1 MSKNRI
7 NKDSSYRP
15 LLAND
20 SPLDQDESFD
30 NSYLNHA
37 KPFGR
42 NGSSFD
48 EDIRPVNQICPS
60 YGSTE
65 TTGKSVDEDAAVSPK
80 FQSNKRPTIIT
91 VVRST
96 SERLRLAAE
105 FIFTSLQVVLLAFAY
120 FVPSINGEWL
130 AIEGDKS
137 VLISLF
143 TFWIYAFALVITRL
157 FFIRSSF
164 IPSVGLW
171 THSTILYL
179 AAWLFTLP
187 NLRSTIINPY
197 SPSSRNFY
205 IVQFSFATIL
215 FISNFSAKLGD
226 KPAHLYTTEGL
237 EPSVEPIA
245 SLFSQVTYAWIN
257 PMVWKGYFYG
267 LNTKD
272 VWELREDDHTVSVL
286 KDFRKIN
293 PTYGLTRRMLTYFRM
308 PLFISGSWAFLYSF
322 VTFGPP
328 FLMKQILE
336 YVEDPS
342 RAPANLIWLCVIGML
357 VFGILDNIISGQSL
371 FIGRRM
377 CIRMRSII
385 IGEVY
390 AKALRRRTGS
400 SQEKKLGKKDD
411 DNNSS
416 DGENSS
422 SDDKDESSTEDNGQS
437 NQGAIINLMAV
448 DAFKVSEI
456 CGYLHYFVGGILVI
470 AFAIVFLYKLLGWS
484 AFVGAVSMFLLMPVN
499 YYVSSLFARYQNDLM
514 AVTDDRVN
522 KLNELLQSIRIVKYF
537 AWEDKFADGVK
548 AVRDKELAILKK
560 RYILWSCAAGL
571 WFISPILITLI
582 SFGTYIFIQKEQLTA
597 PVAFTSLAL
606 FNIMRAPMD
615 QLADMLNNVLQSK
628 VSIDRVE
635 EFLREAETTK
645 YEQLG
650 NPTRGPNSPDIG
662 FEKATFSWKSSDSN
676 NISKNDFKL
685 RDLDISFKVGELN
698 VIVGPTGAG
707 KSSLLLAL
715 LGEMQLT
722 EGRVFLPSARNR
734 DDVTPDSQTGLAET
748 VAYCAQQAWLL
759 NDTLRNNI
767 LFGNEFNE
775 ARYQAVVEACALT
788 RDLEILDAGDQTEI
802 GEKGITLSGGQK
814 QRVSLARAIYSN
826 SKHLLLDDCLSAV
839 DSHTALWIYEK
850 CLTGPLCSGRTTI
863 LVSHNVAL
871 TISQASFVVAM
882 DNGRVVGQGLPYELA
897 TRGLLGSDEL
907 IASSAAQSNSV
918 TRVQSSENL
927 EEQGAAPAPSD
938 LKKKISNLTKD
949 SKITATDNG
958 DNDEVRKKTDGKLVK
973 EETKSEGRVDSKV
986 YIGYITAMGGI
997 GFWLTI
1003 FIVYV
1008 GAQALNVLQSWWLKV
1023 WTAEMNGLSGAFTV
1037 SLLSKTGTYQLA
1049 DRLQS
1054 FTFANSFTS
1063 FSNATQT
1070 VVALDSDSSAQHSP
1084 YYYIIVYGLIGVS
1097 YTLVGMYKD
1106 LISYLGGV
1114 NASKKIFNDMLD
1126 SVLRSKI
1133 RFFDSTPIGRIMN
1146 RFSKDIEAVDQDLA
1160 PVATGVAHCALA
1172 VLATTLLITFI
1183 TPGFLVAGV
1192 FIAAMY
1198 WTICVFY
1205 LASSR
1210 DLKRIDSI
1218 TKSPVYQH
1226 FGETLSGVSTIRA
1239 YGIGDKFITDNLAKI
1254 DDNNRPFFYMWVA
1267 NRWLS
1272 FRIDF
1277 AGAFVSFSAAAMV
1290 MFSLGHIDAG
1300 LAGLS
1305 LSYAIA
1311 FSENVL
1317 WIVRLYAILEMN
1329 MNSVERIQEYMEA
1342 EKEAPAILPDSR
1354 PPIDWP
1360 TKGVIEVENLS
1371 LRYAPELPRVIKN
1384 VTFKVD
1390 AFNKI
1395 GIVGRT
1401 GAGKS
1406 TIITAFFRFIEAD
1419 TGSVKIDGL
1428 DISKIGLKDLRE
1440 NIAIIPQDPTL
1451 FVGTIRSNLDPF
1463 GLYTDKDIFEA
1474 LRRVHLIK
1482 ENESSQNSID
1492 DSSVEENVNQFKN
1505 LENPVTEGGA
1515 NLSQG
1520 QRQLIC
1526 LARSLLKSPKLLMLD
1541 EATASIDYDS
1551 DAQIQK
1557 TIREEFSETTIL
1569 TIAHRLRSIVD
1580 YDKILVMDAGKAVE
1594 YDHPHILL
1602 SNPDS
1607 IFFSMCANSG
1617 ELDVLLSIAETAYN
1631 EKFGISSTSTASSS
1645 KPASTE
1651 PTSTKS
1657 TAVEPNPVASKLE
1670 PVVEPTPVSST
1681 LEPAAVIESTPVA
1694 KEPETLTESSEIV
1707 PSDTT
1712 VPNAESVFL
1721 SPNSSISKKSSR
1733 SSSKKKSS
1741 GKVSKKKHKKHR
1753 KK

>member
-1 MSKNRI
+1 
-7 NKDSSYRP
+7 

-20 SPLDQDESFD
+20 STLDQDESF
-30 NSYLNHA
+30 Y
-37 KPFGR
+37 
-42 NGSSFD
+42 NGSANRINNSNTHGSFFS
-48 EDIRPVNQICPS
+48 EDIRPVNEIRPS
-60 YGSTE
+60 YGSIDTAR
-65 TTGKSVDEDAAVSPK
+65 KSMDEDAAVSPK
-80 FQSNKRPTIIT
+80 FQSKKQPIIIT

-96 SERLRLAAE
+96 AERLRLAGE
-105 FIFTSLQVVLLAFAY
+105 LIFTSLQVVILALAY
-120 FVPSINGEWL
+120 FIPSINGEWL
-130 AIEGDKS
+130 AVEGDKS
-137 VLISLF
+137 VLIALLV
-143 TFWIYAFALVITRL
+143 FWVYALALVIARL

-164 IPSVGLW
+164 IPNVGLW
-171 THSTILYL
+171 THSTVLYL

-187 NLRSTIINPY
+187 NLRSALINPY
-197 SPSSRNFY
+197 SPSSRNLY
-205 IVQFSFATIL
+205 IFQFTFATIL
-215 FISNFSAKLGD
+215 FISNFSARLGD
-226 KPAHLYTTEGL
+226 KPAYLYTTEGL

-245 SLFSQVTYAWIN
+245 SLFSLVTYSWID

-272 VWELREDDHTVSVL
+272 VWELREDDHTASVL
-286 KDFRKIN
+286 RDFRKIN
-293 PTYGLTRRMLTYFRM
+293 PAYGLARRMLIYFRKS
-308 PLFISGSWAFLYSF
+308 LFVSGSWAFIYSF

-342 RAPANLIWLCVIGML
+342 RAPANLIWLYVIGMFL
-357 VFGILDNIISGQSL
+357 FGILDNIVSGQSL
-371 FIGRRM
+371 YIGRRM

-390 AKALRRRTGS
+390 AKALRRRTGAS
-400 SQEKKLGKKDD
+400 KEKKLGKKDD
-411 DNNSS
+411 DS
-416 DGENSS
+416 SS
-422 SDDKDESSTEDNGQS
+422 SDEETTPSNNKDESKSNDKGQS

-470 AFAIVFLYKLLGWS
+470 AFAIAFLYTILGWS
-484 AFVGAVSMFLLMPVN
+484 AFVGAIGMFLLMPVN
-499 YYVSSLFARYQNDLM
+499 YYVSSLFARFQNDLM
-514 AVTDDRVN
+514 ATTDDRVN
-522 KLNELLQSIRIVKYF
+522 KLNELLQNIRIVKYF
-537 AWEDKFADGVK
+537 VWEEKFADGVK
-548 AVRDKELAILKK
+548 TVRSKELAILKK

-582 SFGTYIFIQKEQLTA
+582 SFSTYILIQNRTLTA

-635 EFLREAETTK
+635 EFLNEAETSK

-650 NPTRGPNSPDIG
+650 NPTRGPNSPVIG
-662 FEKATFSWKSSDSN
+662 FEKATFSWESSDASN
-676 NISKNDFKL
+676 TSKADFKL
-685 RDLDISFKVGELN
+685 RDINIDFKIGELN
-698 VIVGPTGAG
+698 VVIGPTGAG
-707 KSSLLLAL
+707 KTSLLLAL
-715 LGEMQLT
+715 LGEMELT
-722 EGRVFLPSARNR
+722 EGRVFLPSAMNR
-734 DDVTPDSQTGLAET
+734 DDVTPNPQTGLAET

-775 ARYQAVVEACALT
+775 ARYNAVVEACALK

-871 TISQASFVVAM
+871 TISQAAFVVAM
-882 DNGRVVGQGLPYELA
+882 ENGRVVGQGLPYELA
-897 TRGLLGSDEL
+897 SRGLLGSDEL
-907 IASSAAQSNSV
+907 VSSAAQSNSV

-927 EEQGAAPAPSD
+927 EEQGNAPSASD
-938 LKKKISNLTKD
+938 LKMEISKLTKD
-949 SKITATDNG
+949 SKSDITEN
-958 DNDEVRKKTDGKLVK
+958 DNDNEEIRKKTDGKLVK
-973 EETKSEGRVDSKV
+973 EETKSEGHVDSKV
-986 YIGYITAMGGI
+986 YIGYITAMGGFW
-997 GFWLTI
+997 FWLTI
-1003 FIVYV
+1003 FVVYL
-1008 GAQALNVLQSWWLKV
+1008 GAQGLNVFQSWWIKV
-1023 WTAEMNGLSGAFTV
+1023 WTAEMNGLSGAFIV
-1037 SLLSKTGTYQLA
+1037 SLQSKTGTYQLA

-1054 FTFANSFTS
+1054 FTFTNSFS
-1063 FSNATQT
+1063 SLSNATQT
-1070 VVALDSDSSAQHSP
+1070 LTALKSEPIAEHSP
-1084 YYYIIVYGLIGVS
+1084 VYYIVVYALIGVA
-1097 YTLVGMYKD
+1097 YTFVGMYKD

-1114 NASKKIFNDMLD
+1114 HASEKIFNDMLD

-1133 RFFDSTPIGRIMN
+1133 RFFDATPIGRIMN

-1172 VLATTLLITFI
+1172 ALATTLLIAFI

-1198 WTICVFY
+1198 WAIGVFY

-1239 YGIGDKFITDNLAKI
+1239 YGVGEKFAADNLTKI

-1277 AGAFVSFSAAAMV
+1277 TGAFVSFSAASMV
-1290 MFSLGHIDAG
+1290 MLSLGHIDAG

-1305 LSYAIA
+1305 LSYAIS

-1329 MNSVERIQEYMEA
+1329 MNSVERIQEYMEV
-1342 EKEAPAILPDSR
+1342 EKEAPAIIADFR

-1360 TKGVIEVENLS
+1360 SKGVIEIDNLS

-1384 VTFKVD
+1384 VSFKVD
-1390 AFNKI
+1390 SFNKI

-1419 TGSVKIDGL
+1419 TGSIKIDGL

-1451 FVGTIRSNLDPF
+1451 FIGTIRSNLDPF
-1463 GLYTDKDIFEA
+1463 GLYTDEDIFEA

-1482 ENESSQNSID
+1482 PNESSQ
-1492 DSSVEENVNQFKN
+1492 SSVDESGAEENINQFKN
-1505 LENPVTEGGA
+1505 LESPVTEGGN

-1526 LARSLLKSPKLLMLD
+1526 LARSLLKSPKLLLLD
-1541 EATASIDYDS
+1541 EATASIDYES
-1551 DAQIQK
+1551 DAQIQN

-1594 YDHPHILL
+1594 YDHPHTLL
-1602 SNPDS
+1602 SNHNS
-1607 IFFSMCANSG
+1607 IFYSMCANSG
-1617 ELDVLLSIAETAYN
+1617 ELEALLSIAENAYA
-1631 EKFGISSTSTASSS
+1631 EKFGITATSSNVASSS
-1645 KPASTE
+1645 RTEEPAEPASKPAPVSAE
-1651 PTSTKS
+1651 PT
-1657 TAVEPNPVASKLE
+1657 APVT
-1670 PVVEPTPVSST
+1670 PT
-1681 LEPAAVIESTPVA
+1681 LAPAAVVELTPKTEDSKTSA
-1694 KEPETLTESSEIV
+1694 DFPEAGPTDGDLAHTK
-1707 PSDTT
+1707 SDL
-1712 VPNAESVFL
+1712 L
-1721 SPNSSISKKSSR
+1721 SPRSTISKKSSR
-1733 SSSKKKSS
+1733 SSTKKKSS
-1741 GKVSKKKHKKHR
+1741 GKVSKNKKKKKHGR
-1753 KK
+1753 K

>member
-1 MSKNRI
+1 M
-7 NKDSSYRP
+7 
-15 LLAND
+15 LAND
-20 SPLDQDESFD
+20 STFAQDESFYD
-30 NSYLNHA
+30 DTANSINNSNAH
-37 KPFGR
+37 
-42 NGSSFD
+42 GSAFF
-48 EDIRPVNQICPS
+48 EDIRPVNEIRPS
-60 YGSTE
+60 YGSTD
-65 TTGKSVDEDAAVSPK
+65 TVRKSEDEDAAVSPK
-80 FQSNKRPTIIT
+80 FQSKKQPTIIT

-96 SERLRLAAE
+96 AERLRLANE
-105 FIFTSLQVVLLAFAY
+105 LIFTSLQVVILALAY
-120 FVPSINGEWL
+120 FIPSINGEWL

-137 VLISLF
+137 VLIALL
-143 TFWIYAFALVITRL
+143 TFWVYTLILVVARL

-164 IPSVGLW
+164 VPNVGLW
-171 THSTILYL
+171 THSTVLYL
-179 AAWLFTLP
+179 AGWLFTLP
-187 NLRSTIINPY
+187 NLRSALINPY
-197 SPSSRNFY
+197 SPSSRNLY
-205 IVQFSFATIL
+205 ISQFVFATIL
-215 FISNFSAKLGD
+215 FINNFSAKLGD

-237 EPSVEPIA
+237 EPSVEPIS
-245 SLFSQVTYAWIN
+245 SLFSLVTYSWID

-267 LNTKD
+267 LNIKD
-272 VWELREDDHTVSVL
+272 VWELREDDHTASVL
-286 KDFRKIN
+286 REFRKIN
-293 PTYGLTRRMLTYFRM
+293 PTYGLARRMLIYFRKS
-308 PLFISGSWAFLYSF
+308 LLVSGSWAFIYSF

-342 RAPANLIWLCVIGML
+342 RAPANLIWLYVIGML
-357 VFGILDNIISGQSL
+357 LFGILDNIVSGQSL
-371 FIGRRM
+371 YIGRRM

-400 SQEKKLGKKDD
+400 SKEKKLGKKDD
-411 DNNSS
+411 SNADDEATTS
-416 DGENSS
+416 DG
-422 SDDKDESSTEDNGQS
+422 KDESKSEDKGQS
-437 NQGAIINLMAV
+437 HQGAIINLMAV

-456 CGYLHYFVGGILVI
+456 CGYLHYFVGGVLVI
-470 AFAIVFLYKLLGWS
+470 AFAIAFLYTILGWS
-484 AFVGAVSMFLLMPVN
+484 AFVGAIGMFLLMPVN
-499 YYVSSLFARYQNDLM
+499 YYVSSLFARFQNDLM
-514 AVTDDRVN
+514 ATTDDRVN

-537 AWEDKFADGVK
+537 AWEEKFADGVK
-548 AVRDKELAILKK
+548 TVRDKELAILRK

-582 SFGTYIFIQKEQLTA
+582 SFSTYILVQQRTLTA

-635 EFLREAETTK
+635 EFLSEAETSK

-650 NPTRGPNSPDIG
+650 NPTRGPNSPIIG
-662 FEKATFSWKSSDSN
+662 FEKATFSWESSDASN
-676 NISKNDFKL
+676 TSKADFKL
-685 RDLDISFKVGELN
+685 RDLNIDFKIGELN
-698 VIVGPTGAG
+698 VVIGPTGAG
-707 KSSLLLAL
+707 KTSLLLAL
-715 LGEMQLT
+715 LGEMELT
-722 EGRVFLPSARNR
+722 EGRVFLPSAMNR
-734 DDVTPDSQTGLAET
+734 DDVTPNPQTGLAET

-775 ARYQAVVEACALT
+775 ARYNAVIEACALK

-839 DSHTALWIYEK
+839 DSHTALWIYDK
-850 CLTGPLCSGRTTI
+850 CLTGPLCAGRTTI

-871 TISQASFVVAM
+871 TISQAAFVVAM
-882 DNGRVVGQGLPYELA
+882 ENGRVVGQGLPYELA
-897 TRGLLGSDEL
+897 SRGLLGSDEL
-907 IASSAAQSNSV
+907 VSSAAQSNSV

-927 EEQGAAPAPSD
+927 EEQGNAPAPSE
-938 LKKKISNLTKD
+938 LKKEISKLAKD
-949 SKITATDNG
+949 SKSDITENE
-958 DNDEVRKKTDGKLVK
+958 NDDEEIRKKTDGKLVK
-973 EETKSEGRVDSKV
+973 EETKSEGHVDSKV
-986 YIGYITAMGGI
+986 YIGYITAMGG
-997 GFWLTI
+997 FWFWVTI
-1003 FIVYV
+1003 FVVYL
-1008 GAQALNVLQSWWLKV
+1008 GAQGLNVLQAWWIKV
-1023 WTAEMNGLSGAFTV
+1023 WTSEMNGPSGAFTV
-1037 SLLSKTGTYQLA
+1037 SLLSKSGTYQLA
-1049 DRLQS
+1049 ERLQS
-1054 FTFANSFTS
+1054 FTFTNSFS
-1063 FSNATQT
+1063 SLSNATQT
-1070 VVALDSDSSAQHSP
+1070 VSALESGPVVEHSP
-1084 YYYIIVYGLIGVS
+1084 VYYIAVYALIGIA
-1097 YTLVGMYKD
+1097 YTFAGMYKD

-1114 NASKKIFNDMLD
+1114 HASKKIFNDMLD
-1126 SVLRSKI
+1126 SILRSKI
-1133 RFFDSTPIGRIMN
+1133 RFFDATPIGRIMN

-1172 VLATTLLITFI
+1172 ALATTLLIAFI
-1183 TPGFLVAGV
+1183 TPGFLIAGI

-1198 WTICVFY
+1198 WAIGVFY

-1239 YGIGDKFITDNLAKI
+1239 YGIADKFAADNLAKI

-1277 AGAFVSFSAAAMV
+1277 TGAFVSFSAASMV
-1290 MFSLGHIDAG
+1290 MLSIGHINAG

-1305 LSYAIA
+1305 LSYAIS

-1329 MNSVERIQEYMEA
+1329 MNSVERIQEYMEV
-1342 EKEAPAILPDSR
+1342 EKEAPAIIPDSR

-1360 TKGVIEVENLS
+1360 SQGVIEVDNLS

-1384 VTFKVD
+1384 VNFKVD
-1390 AFNKI
+1390 SFNKV

-1419 TGSVKIDGL
+1419 TGSIKIDGL

-1451 FVGTIRSNLDPF
+1451 FIGTIRSNLDPF
-1463 GLYTDKDIFEA
+1463 DLYTDDDIFEA

-1482 ENESSQNSID
+1482 PDESSQ
-1492 DSSVEENVNQFKN
+1492 SSTEGSGSEENINQFKN
-1505 LENPVTEGGA
+1505 LESPVTEGGN

-1526 LARSLLKSPKLLMLD
+1526 LARSLLKSPKVLLLD
-1541 EATASIDYDS
+1541 EATASIDYES
-1551 DAQIQK
+1551 DARIQN

-1594 YDHPHILL
+1594 YDHPHTLL

-1607 IFFSMCANSG
+1607 IFYSMCANSG
-1617 ELDVLLSIAETAYN
+1617 ELDALLNIAKNAYA
-1631 EKFGISSTSTASSS
+1631 EKYGIPAASSDIASSS
-1645 KPASTE
+1645 RTDEPAE
-1651 PTSTKS
+1651 PTAPATPSLAPAES
-1657 TAVEPNPVASKLE
+1657 AAPV
-1670 PVVEPTPVSST
+1670 TPR
-1681 LEPAAVIESTPVA
+1681 LAPAAVIDSTP
-1694 KEPETLTESSEIV
+1694 ETMGSETSGDSPEANQTGDDHENAASEL
-1707 PSDTT
+1707 
-1712 VPNAESVFL
+1712 L
-1721 SPNSSISKKSSR
+1721 SPRSIVSKKSSR
-1733 SSSKKKSS
+1733 SSTKKKS
-1741 GKVSKKKHKKHR
+1741 GKVSKNKKKKKHGR
-1753 KK
+1753 K